1 MLLKGNKFIVK
12 KTVNKF
18 KKGDELTI
26 EEIKALDLQRNGK
39 DVGAIVKFEEL
50 VDQFPIS
57 IFESDYLKEKEKLT
71 TQQIENWFK

>member
-18 KKGDELTI
+18 IKGDELTI
-26 EEIKALDLQRNGK
+26 EEIKALDLQRDGK

-50 VDQFPIS
+50 DDQYPIS
-57 IFESDYLKEKEKLT
+57 IFESDYLKEKQKLT
-71 TQQIENWFK
+71 TKEIENWFK

>member
-26 EEIKALDLQRNGK
+26 EEIKALDLQRNGQ
-39 DVGAIVKFEEL
+39 DIGAIVKFEEL
-50 VDQFPIS
+50 SDQFPIS
-57 IFESDYLKEKEKLT
+57 IFESDHLKEKEKLT
-71 TQQIENWFK
+71 TKQIEDWFK

>member
-26 EEIKALDLQRNGK
+26 EEIKALDLQRDGK

-50 VDQFPIS
+50 DDQYPIS
-57 IFESDYLKEKEKLT
+57 IFESDYLKEKQKLT
-71 TQQIENWFK
+71 TKEIENWFK